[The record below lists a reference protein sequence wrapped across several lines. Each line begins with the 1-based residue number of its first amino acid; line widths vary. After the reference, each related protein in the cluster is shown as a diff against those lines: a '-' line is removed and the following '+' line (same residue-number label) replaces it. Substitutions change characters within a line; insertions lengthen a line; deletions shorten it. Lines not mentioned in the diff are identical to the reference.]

1 MNRVGDDLER
11 PCDPELE
18 LVMAPVKAMRLADM
32 VDAIVAELHASPL
45 DGATR
50 ARVRLL
56 YRDALV
62 EVGSTLSDP
71 LLEELARLHPGCE
84 AESDDELRIDIVL
97 LSGWLHGLRSA
108 LAAAEPSS

>member
-1 MNRVGDDLER
+1 MSVVGDDLQP

-18 LVMAPVKAMRLADM
+18 VVISPVKAMRLADM
-32 VDAIVAELHASPL
+32 VDAIVEELHAKPL

-97 LSGWLHGLRSA
+97 LSGWLHGLRFG
-108 LAAAEPSS
+108 LAVAEMSS